1 MTSVTDRHAHREELC
16 KRPSALVLPRP
27 PARGPFTGPGYLNLV
42 LRPWGESQ
50 GGNRATYSTDVPSS
64 LLPVTLHGTWL
75 YRPSSTGAER
85 KLRVIN
91 SHTKQRQSGDAPL
104 QAAQVDSRCRHQ
116 AGPLRAYLRCFE
128 CWSVLRPPP
137 PPPPPT
143 PARSPPRPGP
153 LSATLN
159 PAHSAIRPHGPA
171 PAPEVVAGGAEH
183 AGTLTGPR
191 GSSRHCVN
199 SPVPHPDLPV
209 TSPGSLCDVRST
221 Q

>member
-27 PARGPFTGPGYLNLV
+27 PARGPFTGLGYLNLV

-50 GGNRATYSTDVPSS
+50 GGNRATYSTDVPSR

-143 PARSPPRPGP
+143 PARRRAPSARPAFCHTQPGP
-153 LSATLN
+153 LSDQTPRPGSRPGSGCGRRRARRDAHR
-159 PAHSAIRPHGPA
+159 PAGQLPALCKLTRPA
-171 PAPEVVAGGAEH
+171 PGPSGH
-183 AGTLTGPR
+183 LTR
-191 GSSRHCVN
+191 LSV
-199 SPVPHPDLPV
+199 
-209 TSPGSLCDVRST
+209 
-221 Q
+221 